1 VNHEVNR
8 VIHLENLLLLYHV
21 LDDVMQIQEQVLY
34 VDQYFEENM
43 FSLDSKI
50 KQWKYK
56 FKLKLGEIYTVRCRN
71 FYRNLE

>member
-1 VNHEVNR
+1 MNHEVDR

-50 KQWKYK
+50 KAM
-56 FKLKLGEIYTVRCRN
+56 EA
-71 FYRNLE
+71 